1 MADFTTYG
9 VVALED
15 LYVRREADKDLCE
28 RLGRFEYCYVLA
40 PRQMGKSSM
49 ALRAVEVL
57 RERGAKTVT
66 IDLQPLAGHDSVLA
80 LWGLIARK
88 LKAGLGRQ
96 GVEIPLFAPG
106 ATDEAPGALWVDYM
120 RDIVIP
126 RVDGGLV
133 IFFDEVDTLV
143 SCRFNTDPF
152 FGSLRAL
159 HGERPAG
166 KFAVCLLGVTRPAD
180 LVNDENTTPFNVAH
194 PIALHDFTRAESN
207 AFLDR
212 LRDVFGKPERIVDQA
227 HAWTSG
233 HPYMFQNV
241 LKEAVAA
248 HGKKAADPSLAA
260 ATATAFIAGI
270 VERRFFSQEED
281 AVLGVVRRTFEGQG
295 LAPETMDALN
305 HYRVLLAD
313 KDVLVA
319 QGAKREVQEKL
330 RITGLVAFV
339 SEGKRTWLRVRNRIF
354 RQRYDAAWVA
364 GLLDRPIYEAMAAR
378 WLQEGEEEDFLLR
391 GEALGAAEVWVKAQ
405 EKAVSGWTA
414 EFVNASRRIGAR
426 GTKKETT
433 LQRLL
438 VIGAMVLLFCFSQV
452 VLSYVQRSEAVR
464 QSLETQVVVL
474 QAQKDANDA
483 SVLQYKKEIEL
494 LKTDRARL
502 DDLVEK
508 GNTSLDN
515 LRVEHATLQQ
525 KMVVSSE
532 QEKKFLASQIRTN
545 ESRTVQVT
553 DELDR
558 AKRALDASS
567 RRSTDLTGDIAQL
580 QKKNQSALEDLSL
593 ARKTTSDLNT
603 QMESLRSQVTQLST
617 KIGDAQTRYATCTDE
632 LGKVRAEK
640 ESALGAKSTCE
651 ARAAQATP

>member
-15 LYVRREADKDLCE
+15 LYVRRDADRDLCE

-49 ALRAVEVL
+49 ALRAAEAL

-96 GVEIPLFAPG
+96 GVDIPLFAPG

-120 RDIVIP
+120 RDVVLP

-166 KFAVCLLGVTRPAD
+166 QFAVCLLGVTRPAD
-180 LVNDENTTPFNVAH
+180 LVNDEKTTPFNVAH
-194 PIALHDFTRAESN
+194 PIALHDFTRAESD
-207 AFLDR
+207 AFLVR
-212 LRDVFGKPERIVDQA
+212 LRDVFSKPERIIDQA

-241 LKEAVAA
+241 LKEASA
-248 HGKKAADPSLAA
+248 HDRKADDPSLGAAA
-260 ATATAFIAGI
+260 ATAFVTGI
-270 VERRFFSQEED
+270 VERRFFGQEED
-281 AVLGVVRRTFEGQG
+281 AVLGVVRRNFEGQG

-313 KDVLVA
+313 KDVAVA

-339 SEGKRTWLRVRNRIF
+339 SEGKRTLLRVRNRIF

-378 WLQEGEEEDFLLR
+378 WLQEGEDEDFLLR
-391 GEALGAAEVWVKAQ
+391 GSALDAAEVWVKGQ

-414 EFVNASRRIGAR
+414 EFVNASRRIEGR

-433 LQRLL
+433 LVRLL
-438 VIGAMVLLFCFSQV
+438 AAVALAL
-452 VLSYVQRSEAVR
+452 VLSGTLVVFAYTQRTEAKR
-464 QSLETQVVVL
+464 QSLETQIVVL

-483 SVLQYKKEIEL
+483 SDLQYKKEIEL
-494 LKTDRARL
+494 LKTDRTRL
-502 DDLVEK
+502 DELVRA
-508 GNTSLDN
+508 GNEN
-515 LRVEHATLQQ
+515 LEILRGEHAVLKQ
-525 KMVVSSE
+525 KMVISSE
-532 QEKKFLASQIRTN
+532 LEKKFLASQIRTN
-545 ESRTVQVT
+545 ESRTAQVT
-553 DELDR
+553 DELER

-567 RRSTDLTGDIAQL
+567 RRATDLTGDIAQV
-580 QKKNQSALEDLSL
+580 QKKNQAAQEELIL
-593 ARKTTSDLNT
+593 ARKATSDLNT
-603 QMESLRSQVTQLST
+603 QLESLRSQVTQLSA
-617 KIGDAQTRYATCTDE
+617 KISDAQSRYATCTDE
-632 LGKVRAEK
+632 LAKVRSEK
-640 ESALGAKSTCE
+640 DSALGARASCE
-651 ARAAQATP
+651 AKAAQSTP